1 MRENADQDH
10 SKYEHFSRSVS
21 YSLTFYYPTNL
32 QKKAIMSL
40 EFYLDVMYMKFD
52 GKWKLKIY
60 YWIFHKENPP
70 KNVFSWSENIEI
82 FVIKVSKL

>member
-10 SKYEHFSRSVS
+10 SKYEHFSRSVP

-32 QKKAIMSL
+32 QKKAMSL

-52 GKWKLKIY
+52 GK
-60 YWIFHKENPP
+60 
-70 KNVFSWSENIEI
+70 
-82 FVIKVSKL
+82 

>member
-10 SKYEHFSRSVS
+10 SKYEHFSRSVP
-21 YSLTFYYPTNL
+21 YSLTFCYPTNL

-52 GKWKLKIY
+52 GK
-60 YWIFHKENPP
+60 
-70 KNVFSWSENIEI
+70 
-82 FVIKVSKL
+82 

>member
-10 SKYEHFSRSVS
+10 SKYEHFSRSVP

-32 QKKAIMSL
+32 QKKAMSL

-52 GKWKLKIY
+52 GKWKWKINY
-60 YWIFHKENPP
+60 SFFQKENPP

-82 FVIKVSKL
+82 FVIKFSKL